1 MKLSVTHKKLGR
13 KTEHRISLL
22 RSIATSL
29 FEKERIVTT
38 LAKAKSARPFIE
50 KAITLGKKNTLHAR
64 RNALKYVCKKE
75 VLKKLFDDIGPRFV
89 ERPGGYSRI
98 IKLGERKG
106 DGAPMAVLELVD
118 YEFKKK
124 EKKVKKK
131 GKEKK

>member
-1 MKLSVTHKKLGR
+1 MRLSVTHKKIGR

-22 RSIATSL
+22 RNLTTSL

-38 LAKAKSARPFIE
+38 LTKAKTARPFIE

-64 RNALKYVCKKE
+64 RTALKYVCKKE
-75 VLKKLFDDIGPRFV
+75 ALKKLFDEIGPRFI
-89 ERPGGYSRI
+89 ERPGGYTRI

-106 DGAPMAVLELVD
+106 DGASMAILELVD

-131 GKEKK
+131 GKSK